1 MSASGGAAAAEPVCP
16 RHPDRVSYVTCQRCG
31 RPTCPQCQVPA
42 PVGVL
47 CVDCEREARQQVRPV
62 VNRLGFTSAF
72 GTPVITYAIIALNVL
87 AYLYGTQIL
96 GAGGL
101 QTLIDGSGLWAVK
114 WGLVPEPSLYTEFA
128 LGGGD
133 EWYRWISSG
142 FLHFGILHIGMNMLV
157 LWQFGTQLE
166 PILGRARFIGLY
178 VASLLAGSLG
188 VQVLANS
195 GVHGGASGAIFG
207 LFAAYGVVLWK
218 LKLDYRSIVTTGG
231 LWLVLGFIVPGLSW
245 QAHLGGA
252 LGGALCMLA
261 MLHWVDRKGLRRSH
275 SR

>member
-1 MSASGGAAAAEPVCP
+1 MTASGGAAAVEPVCP

-87 AYLYGTQIL
+87 AFAAGYLVIGREVWI
-96 GAGGL
+96 
-101 QTLIDGSGLWAVK
+101 IDWGLWPAI
-114 WGLVPEPSLYTEFA
+114 GDA
-128 LGGGD
+128 LGGVGT

-142 FLHFGILHIGMNMLV
+142 FLHFSVWHIGMNMLV

-166 PILGRARFIGLY
+166 PILGRLRFLALY
-178 VASLLAGSLG
+178 AVSLVGGSLSVVLLANG
-188 VQVLANS
+188 

-207 LFAAYGVVLWK
+207 LFAAYAVVLWK
-218 LKLDYRSIVTTGG
+218 LKLDYRSVLTTAG
-231 LWLVLGFIVPGLSW
+231 LWLVLGFVIPGISW
-245 QAHLGGA
+245 EAHLGGA
-252 LGGALCMLA
+252 VGGALCMLA
-261 MLHWVDRKGLRRSH
+261 MLHWVDRKGLRR
-275 SR
+275 